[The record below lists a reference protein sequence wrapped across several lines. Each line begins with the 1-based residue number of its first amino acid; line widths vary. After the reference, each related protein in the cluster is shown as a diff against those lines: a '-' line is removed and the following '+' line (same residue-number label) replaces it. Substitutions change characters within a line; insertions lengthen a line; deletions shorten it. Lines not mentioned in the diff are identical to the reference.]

1 MHPLASYIREQRHI
15 FGVCPHCHALFRLA
29 DIKVSYGNKYKLD
42 WLDRLDNKRE
52 KWETMIADLEEDENE
67 LRKKAI
73 EKVRKKELPK
83 LLKSIIPTFAMY
95 RLDPQDIKTVF
106 HPIDFVAFNG
116 LNAGRMDKV
125 LMLDHKSSDSD
136 RISIQRSISD
146 TIKSDA
152 IEWQTVRVGPSG
164 EISVE

>member
-1 MHPLASYIREQRHI
+1 
-15 FGVCPHCHALFRLA
+15 
-29 DIKVSYGNKYKLD
+29 
-42 WLDRLDNKRE
+42 
-52 KWETMIADLEEDENE
+52 MIAELEEDEDE
-67 LRKKAI
+67 LREKAI
-73 EKVRKKELPK
+73 EKARKEELPR
-83 LLKSIIPTFAMY
+83 LLKSIIPTFAMH

-125 LMLDHKSSDSD
+125 LMLDHRSTDRA
-136 RISIQRSISD
+136 RISVQRSISD

-152 IEWQTVRVGPSG
+152 IEWQTVRIGPSG